1 MISRSDSR
9 WPICL
14 KRCQPLRHL
23 KAHTIMDVF
32 IARQPI
38 FDQQQRVYAY
48 ELLYR
53 SGQQNFCT
61 AADLNDASR
70 KVIANSGLLLGTINI
85 TDGKKA
91 FINVTRDILLDET
104 VELLPRD
111 LTVVELLET
120 IEPEAEVIA
129 ACRKLRDAGYQLA
142 LDDFI
147 WDARFE
153 PLIELTD
160 IIKVDFLL
168 TRGENRLKLS
178 EQLQGKQKILLAE
191 KVETHEEYQEGIRL
205 GYSLFQG
212 YFFCK
217 PMILSHKDLPGNK
230 LSLLRMLQE
239 IQQPDIDLAKL
250 EEVIRRDLSLT
261 YKLLRY
267 LNSAAFQWKNEIE
280 TIRHALLLLGE
291 KQIKKWASLIVL
303 TSLGS
308 DKSEEL
314 MLRALIRAGFCESLA
329 SRIGLPERAEDFFLT
344 GLFSLID
351 AILDRPLAELLKDLP
366 LSSDIQQAIQG
377 HDNLLHQALQTVMA
391 YEQGDWT
398 TLSAQAARLKL
409 DESQLPE
416 LYLKTVE
423 WARQSFQAGS

>member
-1 MISRSDSR
+1 
-9 WPICL
+9 
-14 KRCQPLRHL
+14 
-23 KAHTIMDVF
+23 MDVF

>member
-1 MISRSDSR
+1 
-9 WPICL
+9 
-14 KRCQPLRHL
+14 
-23 KAHTIMDVF
+23 MDVF

-70 KVIANSGLLLGTINI
+70 KVIANSGLLLSTINI

-104 VELLPRD
+104 IELLPRD

-153 PLIELTD
+153 PLIELAD

-191 KVETHEEYQEGIRL
+191 KVETPEEYQEGIRL

-217 PMILSHKDLPGNK
+217 PMILSRKDLPGNK
-230 LSLLRMLQE
+230 LSLLRILQE

-329 SRIGLPERAEDFFLT
+329 SRISLPERAEDFFLT

-366 LSSDIQQAIQG
+366 LSSDIQQAIQS

>member
-1 MISRSDSR
+1 
-9 WPICL
+9 
-14 KRCQPLRHL
+14 
-23 KAHTIMDVF
+23 
-32 IARQPI
+32 
-38 FDQQQRVYAY
+38 
-48 ELLYR
+48 
-53 SGQQNFCT
+53 
-61 AADLNDASR
+61 
-70 KVIANSGLLLGTINI
+70 
-85 TDGKKA
+85 
-91 FINVTRDILLDET
+91 
-104 VELLPRD
+104 
-111 LTVVELLET
+111 
-120 IEPEAEVIA
+120 
-129 ACRKLRDAGYQLA
+129 
-142 LDDFI
+142 
-147 WDARFE
+147 
-153 PLIELTD
+153 
-160 IIKVDFLL
+160 
-168 TRGENRLKLS
+168 
-178 EQLQGKQKILLAE
+178 
-191 KVETHEEYQEGIRL
+191 
-205 GYSLFQG
+205 
-212 YFFCK
+212 
-217 PMILSHKDLPGNK
+217 MILSHKDLPGNK

>member
-1 MISRSDSR
+1 MISSSDSR

-14 KRCQPLRHL
+14 KRCQPLQYL
-23 KAHTIMDVF
+23 KAHTSMDVF

-70 KVIANSGLLLGTINI
+70 KVIANSGLLLSTINI

-104 VELLPRD
+104 IELLPRD

-153 PLIELTD
+153 PLIELAD

-191 KVETHEEYQEGIRL
+191 KVETPEEYQEGIRL

-217 PMILSHKDLPGNK
+217 PMILSRKDLPGNK
-230 LSLLRMLQE
+230 LSLLRILQE

-329 SRIGLPERAEDFFLT
+329 SRISLPERAEDFFLT

-366 LSSDIQQAIQG
+366 LSSDIQQAIQS